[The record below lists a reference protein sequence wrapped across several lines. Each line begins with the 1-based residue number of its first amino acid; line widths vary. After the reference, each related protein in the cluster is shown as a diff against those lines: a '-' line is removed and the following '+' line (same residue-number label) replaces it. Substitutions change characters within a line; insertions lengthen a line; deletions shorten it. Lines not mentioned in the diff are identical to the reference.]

1 MDFSGFA
8 ININLIIQN
17 INLIDDNLELNKFI
31 SSFIKLNDIEPKGN
45 GCSEVQLNF
54 IKLFIISLK
63 NIFYII
69 KINVW
74 NIKTRLPN
82 IGYTPEKLKT
92 RNLTYE
98 KFILEQ
104 V

>member
-1 MDFSGFA
+1 MS
-8 ININLIIQN
+8 
-17 INLIDDNLELNKFI
+17 
-31 SSFIKLNDIEPKGN
+31 
-45 GCSEVQLNF
+45 
-54 IKLFIISLK
+54 LFQYFK
-63 NIFYII
+63 NNFYII

-74 NIKTRLPN
+74 NIRTRPPN

-92 RNLTYE
+92 RNLSYE